1 VRLIISCFVCHYFA
15 RGVVGDD
22 VKHAATHGG
31 MKLKMVSYDSTVE
44 IKRDRPN
51 PRDAKL
57 TASWHGRGTRKKTML
72 GLIH

>member
-1 VRLIISCFVCHYFA
+1 MRLIISCFVCHYFA

-22 VKHAATHGG
+22 VKHAATHDG
-31 MKLKMVSYDSTVE
+31 MKLKIVIMDTTHE

-57 TASWHGRGTRKKTML
+57 TAPWHGRGTRGRTML